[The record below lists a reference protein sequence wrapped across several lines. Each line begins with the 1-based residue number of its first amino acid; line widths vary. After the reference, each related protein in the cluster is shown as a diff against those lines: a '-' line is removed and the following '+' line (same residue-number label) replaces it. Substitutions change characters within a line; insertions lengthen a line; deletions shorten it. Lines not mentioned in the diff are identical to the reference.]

1 MNKVMKLI
9 QMILLLAMTEIHAQN
24 IGDVF
29 GGISYLQTSIKDE
42 SSNNLGTFKPTVIGL
57 GLAYVVLDNVA
68 LEANVFNGTSDASLA
83 SRLGSVT
90 VQVKNGY
97 SLGVR
102 PFMAFNESWGGYAKL
117 GRQYGTQTLITPK
130 LVNRTVVTTPI
141 DSSYAHTVYG
151 LGIAYNI
158 DRKWGVS
165 TEYMWSKKG
174 QSENSKNASLG
185 VGLRYKF

>member
-42 SSNNLGTFKPTVIGL
+42 SSNNLGTFKPTVLGL

-117 GRQYGTQTLITPK
+117 GRQYGTQTLTQPK

-158 DRKWGVS
+158 DRQWGVS

>member
-9 QMILLLAMTEIHAQN
+9 QMILLLAITEIHAQN

-42 SSNNLGTFKPTVIGL
+42 SSNNLGTFKPTVLGL

-68 LEANVFNGTSDASLA
+68 LEANVFNGTSDSSLA

-117 GRQYGTQTLITPK
+117 GRQYGTQTLTQPK

-158 DRKWGVS
+158 DRQWGVS

-174 QSENSKNASLG
+174 ESENSKNASLG

>member
-42 SSNNLGTFKPTVIGL
+42 SSNNLGTFKPTVLGL

-102 PFMAFNESWGGYAKL
+102 PFMVFNESWGGYAKL
-117 GRQYGTQTLITPK
+117 GRQYGTQTLTQPK

-174 QSENSKNASLG
+174 ESENSKNTSLG